1 VSTRRDSRRR
11 FMSGLAAGAAAVAPA
26 AWPASTRA
34 AEAVAQGARAGGPPT
49 SAAPTSGANGL
60 HDITRFGAVGNGK
73 TLCTG
78 AIQRAIDECA
88 ARGGGLVL
96 VPPGRFLTGALFLRS
111 NLHLH
116 LSPGAVLVAS
126 ERFEDFPP
134 IDSRS
139 EGIERK
145 TYASLL
151 TGQNLENVTL
161 SGTGTLDGRGPPWW
175 QAHETTRNLR
185 LARGLT
191 REAPN
196 PAGAPLRWPRP
207 RIVNLIRCQGV
218 SISGL
223 SFSNGPHWNLHL
235 VYCQN
240 VVVEGITMTGL
251 QAQNCD
257 GIIIDSCKEVR
268 VANCSI
274 ASGSESIAIKSGY
287 NEDGRRVGIPC
298 EDIVITNCHLS
309 FSVGSAITIGSETAG
324 GIKNVAIDNCNV
336 SRSNV
341 GVHIRSPRG
350 RGGVVERIRIV
361 NLTLDEIES
370 AAVIVSHYFDSV
382 RMMSLFGEGPSPAGN
397 PETDRSMKFPV
408 NEGTPHFRDLDFSG
422 LQVGSARA
430 VALIEGLPERPIE
443 AISFRD
449 VHARSAG
456 AGISCTRA
464 SDVSIAGLHI
474 NPTLGSAVAAKEVD
488 RLDIQGLRCARGNPR
503 IPLVRMADV
512 RGAFVHGC
520 YVSQAELKLLQLE
533 GGNNQDVT
541 AVGNKV
547 AGGRAGKG

>member
-1 VSTRRDSRRR
+1 
-11 FMSGLAAGAAAVAPA
+11 MSGLAAGAAVVAPA
-26 AWPASTRA
+26 AWPTSTIA
-34 AEAVAQGARAGGPPT
+34 AEALAQRARPGEQPASASPTANPGG
-49 SAAPTSGANGL
+49 L
-60 HDITRFGAVGNGK
+60 YDITRFGAVGDGK
-73 TLCTG
+73 APCT
-78 AIQRAIDECA
+78 ASIQRAIDECA

-175 QAHETTRNLR
+175 QAHEATRNLR
-185 LARGLT
+185 LARGLP

-196 PAGAPLRWPRP
+196 PPGAPLRWPRP

-223 SFSNGPHWNLHL
+223 SFNNGPHWNLHL

-251 QAQNCD
+251 QAQHCD

-268 VANCSI
+268 VANCTI

-324 GIKNVAIDNCNV
+324 GVKNVAISNCNV
-336 SRSNV
+336 SRAKIA
-341 GVHIRSPRG
+341 VHIRSPRG
-350 RGGVVERIRIV
+350 RGGVVERIRIM
-361 NLTLDEIES
+361 NLTVDEIES
-370 AAVIVSHYFDSV
+370 AAVIVSHYFDSI
-382 RMMSLFGEGPSPAGN
+382 RMMSLFGEGQSPAGN
-397 PETDRSMKFPV
+397 PETDRSMKLPV

-443 AISFRD
+443 GISFRE

-456 AGISCTRA
+456 AGISCSRA
-464 SDVSIAGLHI
+464 SDVSIAGLAV
-474 NPTLGSAVAAKEVD
+474 NPTEGSAVSAKQVE

-520 YVSQAELKLLQLE
+520 YVSQVGLKLLHLE
-533 GGNNQDVT
+533 GANNQDVT
-541 AVGNKV
+541 ALGNKV
-547 AGGRAGKG
+547 VGARTAKG